1 MTAPAFSSIRE
12 KVRKAIRD
20 SLGLLFADAEI
31 DDMINEAQREY
42 ALCSGSLIGEM
53 TVTTPER
60 NVFSAPQDFF
70 EPVKFI
76 GADGLEKPFFSWKY
90 LHDRYPDFRTV
101 PGSEL
106 RGIVT
111 DFDGF
116 GRFRL
121 FPALL
126 SGSAAGTFFYHRLP
140 AKDKIE
146 TANNEAIENHCLY
159 QAFLLAGN
167 GAAGIWYDRFNA
179 AVNAESSLYRN
190 MRPRSPY
197 RGGRFF

>member
-1 MTAPAFSSIRE
+1 MTASAFSTIRE

-20 SLGLLFADAEI
+20 ALGLLFADAEI
-31 DDMINEAQREY
+31 DDMINGAQREY
-42 ALCSGSLIGEM
+42 AFCSGSLVGEM
-53 TVTTPER
+53 SVTIPEHG
-60 NVFSAPQDFF
+60 VFSAPPDFF

-76 GADGLEKPFFSWKY
+76 GSDGFEKPFFSWKY
-90 LHDRYPDFRTV
+90 LHDQYPDFRSV

-116 GRFRL
+116 GKFRL
-121 FPALL
+121 FPVLL
-126 SGSAAGTFFYHRLP
+126 PGSSAGTFFYHRLP

-146 TANNEAIENHCLY
+146 TSNSEAIENHCLY

-167 GAAGIWYDRFNA
+167 NAAGIWYDRFNA
-179 AVNAESSLYRN
+179 AVNAEISLYRN

-197 RGGRFF
+197 RYGRFF